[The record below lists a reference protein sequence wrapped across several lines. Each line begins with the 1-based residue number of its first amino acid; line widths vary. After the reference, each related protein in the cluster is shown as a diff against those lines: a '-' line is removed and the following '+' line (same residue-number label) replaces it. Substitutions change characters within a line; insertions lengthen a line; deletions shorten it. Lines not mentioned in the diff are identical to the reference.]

1 MARLSREE
9 KRFETQEKIKSA
21 ALKAFAS
28 NGFSGAAIDRIAED
42 AGFSRGAFYSNYST
56 KEELLL
62 DLLQEQHEREI
73 SKWQSMIADADNLE
87 ITYQKMSEEFIAYLQ
102 QAEWGLFNIEVQLHA
117 KRNPDFA
124 KRYNQYVTA
133 VNSNIAES
141 LSAMYQKANRQIPA
155 DLLLIAA
162 MIRNLVI
169 GISVDTSNDNSPA
182 ALQRCTQQLNWCIDG
197 QIQQAL
203 IKS

>member
-9 KRFETQEKIKSA
+9 KRLETQEKIKNA
-21 ALKAFAS
+21 ALKAFAT
-28 NGFSGAAIDRIAED
+28 NGFSGAAIDRITEE
-42 AGFSRGAFYSNYST
+42 AGFSRGAFYSNYAT
-56 KEELLL
+56 KEDLLL
-62 DLLQEQHEREI
+62 ELLQEQHEREI
-73 SKWQSMIADADNLE
+73 SKWQSMIADADNLD

-117 KRNPDFA
+117 KRNPEFA
-124 KRYNQYVTA
+124 KRYNRYVTE
-133 VNSNIAES
+133 VNQNIADS
-141 LSAMYQKANRQIPA
+141 LSAMYRKANRHTPD

-197 QIQQAL
+197 QIKQAPV
-203 IKS
+203 KS